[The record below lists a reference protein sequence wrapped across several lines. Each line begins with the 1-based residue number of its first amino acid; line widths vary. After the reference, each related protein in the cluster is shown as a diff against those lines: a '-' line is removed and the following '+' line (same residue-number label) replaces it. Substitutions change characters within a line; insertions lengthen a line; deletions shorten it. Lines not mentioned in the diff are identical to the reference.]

1 MEFQTT
7 SAQQTETV
15 GEKLAP
21 LLQTG
26 DVLLLEGDLGAGKT
40 TFTRGLARTLGISRA
55 IKSPTF
61 TIIREYRDGR
71 LPLFHMDLYRLEH
84 SSADDLGLEEY
95 FDGQG
100 VSVIEWPEFGA
111 DVLPKDVLTITIKRQ
126 STSDEGRQFT
136 LVAQG
141 PRSEA
146 LLAQF
151 KERWV

>member
-1 MEFQTT
+1 
-7 SAQQTETV
+7 
-15 GEKLAP
+15 
-21 LLQTG
+21 
-26 DVLLLEGDLGAGKT
+26 
-40 TFTRGLARTLGISRA
+40 
-55 IKSPTF
+55 
-61 TIIREYRDGR
+61 
-71 LPLFHMDLYRLEH
+71 MDLYRLEH

-146 LLAQF
+146 LLTQF